1 MKKELISDIL
11 FGWEKDISSGAGHNH
26 RDSVAKVIIGICQP
40 KWISVDTELPE
51 GGTEVLATQ
60 PHGALIIAYISESQK
75 KWYDWEGIL
84 RTPITHWQYL
94 PEPPTKTGD
103 VPQIPAL
110 GS

>member
-1 MKKELISDIL
+1 MNKELIENIARFLCKKDWGFL
-11 FGWEKDISSGAGHNH
+11 RKDIPEL
-26 RDSVAKVIIGICQP
+26 IELCQP

-51 GGTEVLATQ
+51 GGKEVLAVQ
-60 PHGALIIAYISESQK
+60 PHGGLIVAYISESQK

-94 PEPPTKTGD
+94 PEPPAKTGD